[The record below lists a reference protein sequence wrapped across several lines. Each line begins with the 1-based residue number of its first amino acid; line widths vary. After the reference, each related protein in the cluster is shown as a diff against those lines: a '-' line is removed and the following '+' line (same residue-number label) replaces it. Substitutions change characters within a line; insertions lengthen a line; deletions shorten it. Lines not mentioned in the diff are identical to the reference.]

1 MDITLGLSL
10 AGKMLA
16 NGRLSH
22 SMHGLKR
29 TLHDKLPKPE
39 IQSLFVRIHAD
50 RPRMIRVDIDE
61 FTNFRRA
68 RLLL

>member
-1 MDITLGLSL
+1 
-10 AGKMLA
+10 
-16 NGRLSH
+16 
-22 SMHGLKR
+22 MHGPKR
-29 TLHDKLPKPE
+29 TLYDKLPKPE